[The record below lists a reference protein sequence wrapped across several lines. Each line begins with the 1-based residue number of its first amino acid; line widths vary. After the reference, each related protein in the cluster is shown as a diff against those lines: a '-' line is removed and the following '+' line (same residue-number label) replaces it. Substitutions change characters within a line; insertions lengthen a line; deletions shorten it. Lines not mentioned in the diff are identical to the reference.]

1 MTMKPDIMVPMY
13 KHVSHSL
20 KLLTV
25 LFLIGTLS
33 IAAITPAHAQDN
45 EKELFLVAQKA
56 FEDGFYDVAM
66 RYIDQLLEQYPQ
78 TKKHVQ
84 AKLLLG
90 QCYFFKSQYLK
101 AYDTFQ
107 GLLEYSE
114 FKDATLF
121 WLGETYLKGS
131 DYNQAEKQYLQLIRL
146 YPDSIYSPQ
155 AAYSLGW
162 SYFEQSKFK
171 KAKEVFLKLIRNFP
185 MHQLTEDASFKLAE
199 TEYNLHSYENAIQYF
214 KDYVLKFPKSRRHAE
229 AYFYIAESYYY
240 LENFLTSVTYYA
252 KTAEIAYDDKLI
264 LMAKVS
270 LGWSYLKL
278 EKLALA
284 QQYFDESYQFAREK
298 GILSDDVFLGQATFY
313 AETGELKKAIDAYQ
327 HLIQKFP
334 DSERIIEA
342 YLGLANT
349 YYQNKEYPK
358 AIKTYQLIIDQSSG
372 DPSRRPILE
381 KTYFGLAWAQLKAG
395 DIDSAVESFQTI
407 KKETESKTVRISAL
421 TQIGDA
427 YQDAEQFEKAIEVYD
442 DILKNYPDS
451 LYTDYV
457 QYRQAITLLKMEKVE
472 AATLSFQSLQTNFPT
487 SRYLNDI
494 NYYLAVAYFK
504 KEDWGVA
511 RGYIVDFIKGLPRN
525 NEFLA
530 EAYYILALS
539 NFNLKEYKESL
550 KTFNG
555 ILKDYPNETALVKN
569 AKIYIAKCDYK
580 MGAVE
585 QALMKFQNL
594 IVKYPKSKI
603 AQESLMWL
611 GDHYLEASDFDNAIV
626 HYQRFSNEF
635 PGSDRINLVRYELG
649 RAYQAKGEFDRA
661 VHAFKLI
668 NETRDAELHARA
680 KLAIADIFSKDL
692 DPDSSI
698 KTYQNIINT
707 SPKFKRNAYIKIAE
721 VHKKAKNYA
730 GVIPAYKNALES
742 NVTNSEHSNAELQ
755 FLIADA
761 YQLSHK
767 NDQAVD
773 EYLKIS
779 YLYPKDVSWV
789 IKAYLRMAR
798 IFEDNEQ
805 WHEAKITYEKIIK
818 FKADESKFAQER
830 LDWISE
836 HIQ

>member
-1 MTMKPDIMVPMY
+1 MFPMY
-13 KHVSHSL
+13 KRVSHGS
-20 KLLTV
+20 KLLAI
-25 LFLIGTLS
+25 LLLIGTLS
-33 IAAITPAHAQDN
+33 FVLNAPLHAQDS

-56 FEDGFYDVAM
+56 FDDGFYDVAM

-107 GLLEYSE
+107 DLLKYSE

-121 WLGETYLKGS
+121 WLGETYLKGA
-131 DYNQAEKQYLQLIRL
+131 DYKQAEQQYRQLINL
-146 YPDSIYSPQ
+146 YPDSIYTPQ
-155 AAYSLGW
+155 ASYSLGW
-162 SYFEQSKFK
+162 SYFEQNEFK
-171 KAKEVFLKLIRNFP
+171 KAKKAFLELIRDFP
-185 MHQLTEDASFKLAE
+185 FHQLTEDASFKLAE

-214 KDYVLKFPKSRRHAE
+214 KDYVLNFPKSRRHAQ
-229 AYFYIAESYYY
+229 AYFYVAESYYY
-240 LENFLTSVTYYA
+240 LENFLTAVTYYA

-278 EKLALA
+278 EKSTLA

-313 AETGELKKAIDAYQ
+313 AETGDLKKAIDAYK

-334 DSERIIEA
+334 NSERIIEA

-349 YYQNKEYPK
+349 YYQNREYFK
-358 AIKTYQLIIDQSSG
+358 AIKTYRLIIDRSSSN
-372 DPSRRPILE
+372 PSHRKILE
-381 KTYFGLAWAQLKAG
+381 KTYFGLAWAYLKAG

-407 KKETESKTVRISAL
+407 KSKTESRTVKISAL

-427 YQDAEQFEKAIEVYD
+427 YQDTGQFEKAIEVYD

-457 QYRQAITLLKMEKVE
+457 QYRQAIALLKMEKIE

-487 SRYLNDI
+487 SKYLNDI

-504 KEDWGVA
+504 KEDSTVA
-511 RGYIVDFIKGLPRN
+511 REYILDFIKGLPRT

-550 KTFNG
+550 KTFYG

-569 AKIYIAKCDYK
+569 AEIYIAKCDYR
-580 MGAVE
+580 MGE
-585 QALMKFQNL
+585 IQEALKKFQDL
-594 IVKYPKSKI
+594 AIKYPRSKV
-603 AQESLMWL
+603 AQEALMWL

-626 HYQRFSNEF
+626 HYQRFISEF
-635 PGSDRINLVRYELG
+635 PGSDRLDLIRYELG
-649 RAYQAKGEFDRA
+649 RAYQTKGEYDRA
-661 VHAFKLI
+661 VNVFKLI
-668 NETRDAELHARA
+668 DDTRNPELHAKA
-680 KLAIADIFSKDL
+680 KLAIADIFSRDL
-692 DPDSSI
+692 DPDSSVE
-698 KTYQNIINT
+698 TYQNIIDT
-707 SPKFKRNAYIKIAE
+707 SPKFKRDAYIKIAE
-721 VHKKAKNYA
+721 VQKKAGNYTEA
-730 GVIPAYKNALES
+730 ISAYKNALES
-742 NVTNSEHSNAELQ
+742 DVKSSEHSNAELQ
-755 FLIADA
+755 FLIADV
-761 YQLSHK
+761 YQLFNK
-767 NDQAVD
+767 NDQATD

-789 IKAYLRMAR
+789 IKAYLRTAR

-805 WHEAKITYEKIIK
+805 WNEAKITYEKIIK
-818 FKADESKFAQER
+818 FETDESKFAQER
-830 LDWISE
+830 LDWINE
-836 HIQ
+836 HIK

>member
-1 MTMKPDIMVPMY
+1 MVPMY
-13 KHVSHSL
+13 KNVSHGL

-33 IAAITPAHAQDN
+33 TVTIAPAHAQDS

-107 GLLEYSE
+107 GLLKYSE

-131 DYNQAEKQYLQLIRL
+131 DYKQAEKQYRQLIDL
-146 YPDSIYSPQ
+146 YPDSIYTPQ
-155 AAYSLGW
+155 AVYSLGW
-162 SYFEQSKFK
+162 SYFQQNKFK
-171 KAKEVFLKLIRNFP
+171 KAKKSFLGLIRDFP
-185 MHQLTEDASFKLAE
+185 AHQLTEDSSFKLAE
-199 TEYNLHSYENAIQYF
+199 TEYNLHAYENAIQYF
-214 KDYVLKFPKSRRHAE
+214 KDYVLIFPKSRRHAQ
-229 AYFYIAESYYY
+229 AYFYVAESYYY
-240 LENFLTSVTYYA
+240 LEDFLTAVTYYA

-278 EKLALA
+278 EKFILA

-313 AETGELKKAIDAYQ
+313 AETGELAKAIDAYR

-334 DSERIIEA
+334 NSERIIEA

-349 YYQNKEYPK
+349 YYQSKEYSK
-358 AIKTYQLIIDQSSG
+358 AIKTYSLIIDRSSTG
-372 DPSRRPILE
+372 PFRRQILE
-381 KTYFGLAWAQLKAG
+381 KTYFGLAWAYLKAG
-395 DIDSAVESFQTI
+395 DIDSAVKSFQTI
-407 KKETESKTVRISAL
+407 KNKAESKTVKISAL

-427 YQDAEQFEKAIEVYD
+427 YQDAGQFEKAIEVYD

-451 LYTDYV
+451 LYADYV
-457 QYRQAITLLKMEKVE
+457 QYRQAIALLKMEKIE

-487 SRYLNDI
+487 SKYLNDI
-494 NYYLAVAYFK
+494 NYYLSVAYFK
-504 KEDWGVA
+504 KEDWTVA
-511 RGYIVDFIKGLPRN
+511 REYILGFIKGLPRS

-539 NFNLKEYKESL
+539 NFNLREYKESL
-550 KTFNG
+550 KTFYG
-555 ILKDYPNETALVKN
+555 ILRDYPNEAAMVKN
-569 AKIYIAKCDYK
+569 AQMYIAKCDYK
-580 MGAVE
+580 MGE
-585 QALMKFQNL
+585 IQQALTKFQGL
-594 IVKYPKSKI
+594 VVKYPKSKI

-626 HYQRFSNEF
+626 HYQRFINEF
-635 PGSDRINLVRYELG
+635 PGSDRLDLVRYELG
-649 RAYQAKGEFDRA
+649 RAHQAKGEYDRA

-668 NETRDAELHARA
+668 HETRDPELHARA
-680 KLAIADIFSKDL
+680 KLAIADIFSRDL
-692 DPDSSI
+692 DPDSSVE
-698 KTYQNIINT
+698 TYQNIIDT
-707 SPKFKRNAYIKIAE
+707 SPKFKRDAYIKIAE
-721 VHKKAKNYA
+721 IHKKTRNYA
-730 GVIPAYKNALES
+730 KAISAYKNALDS
-742 NVTNSEHSNAELQ
+742 DAKRSEHSNAKLQ

-761 YQLSHK
+761 YQLLNE
-767 NDQAVD
+767 NDQAID
-773 EYLKIS
+773 EYLKIP

-805 WHEAKITYEKIIK
+805 WNESKITYEKIIK
-818 FKADESKFAQER
+818 FETDESKFAQER

-836 HIQ
+836 NIK

>member
-1 MTMKPDIMVPMY
+1 MKSKPDIMVLMY
-13 KHVSHSL
+13 KRLSHDL
-20 KLLTV
+20 KLFAIL
-25 LFLIGTLS
+25 LLIVTISLVPNSLS
-33 IAAITPAHAQDN
+33 HAQDS

-56 FEDGFYDVAM
+56 FEDGFYDVAT
-66 RYIDQLLEQYPQ
+66 RYINQLLEEYPQ
-78 TKKHVQ
+78 TKKHIQ

-107 GLLEYSE
+107 GLLKYSE

-131 DYNQAEKQYLQLIRL
+131 DYKQAEKQYRQLINL
-146 YPDSIYSPQ
+146 YPDSIYTPQ
-155 AAYSLGW
+155 ASYSLGW

-171 KAKEVFLKLIRNFP
+171 KAKKAFLGLIRTFP
-185 MHQLTEDASFKLAE
+185 SHQLTEDSSFKLAE
-199 TEYNLHSYENAIQYF
+199 TEYSLHAYENAIQYF
-214 KDYVLKFPKSRRHAE
+214 KDYVLRFPKSRRHAQ
-229 AYFYIAESYYY
+229 AYFYVAESYYY
-240 LENFLTSVTYYA
+240 LENFLTAVTYYA

-278 EKLALA
+278 EKFTLAR
-284 QQYFDESYQFAREK
+284 QYFEESYQYAREK

-313 AETGELKKAIDAYQ
+313 AETGELKKAIDAYKD
-327 HLIQKFP
+327 LIQKFP
-334 DSERIIEA
+334 DSQRIVEA

-349 YYQNKEYPK
+349 YYQEKEYLK
-358 AIKTYQLIIDQSSG
+358 AIKTYRLIIVRSSSG
-372 DPSRRPILE
+372 SFDRRILE
-381 KTYFGLAWAQLKAG
+381 KTYFGLAWAYLKAG

-407 KKETESKTVRISAL
+407 KNKAESRTVKISAL

-457 QYRQAITLLKMEKVE
+457 QYRQAIVLLKMGKIE
-472 AATLSFQSLQTNFPT
+472 AATLSFQSLQTHFPT
-487 SRYLNDI
+487 SKYLNDI
-494 NYYLAVAYFK
+494 NYYLSVAYFK
-504 KEDWGVA
+504 KKDWTIA
-511 RGYIVDFIKGLPRN
+511 REYILDFIKGLPRS

-550 KTFNG
+550 KTFYG

-580 MGAVE
+580 MGEIQEALKKF
-585 QALMKFQNL
+585 QALV
-594 IVKYPKSKI
+594 IEYPQSKI

-611 GDHYLEASDFDNAIV
+611 GDHYLEASDFDNAVV
-626 HYQRFSNEF
+626 HYQRFINEF
-635 PGSDRINLVRYELG
+635 PGSDRLDLVRYELG
-649 RAYQAKGEFDRA
+649 RAYQSKEEYDRA
-661 VHAFKLI
+661 VNAFKLI
-668 NETRDAELHARA
+668 DNTRNPQLHAKA
-680 KLAIADIFSKDL
+680 KLAIADIFSRDL

-698 KTYQNIINT
+698 ETYQNIIDT
-707 SPKFKRNAYIKIAE
+707 SPKYKRDAHIKIAE
-721 VHKKAKNYA
+721 VQKKAKNYTEA
-730 GVIPAYKNALES
+730 ISAYKKALES
-742 NVTNSEHSNAELQ
+742 DVKNSEHSNAELQ

-761 YQLSHK
+761 YQLFNK
-767 NDQAVD
+767 NDQAID

-779 YLYPKDVSWV
+779 YLYPSDVSWG
-789 IKAYLRMAR
+789 IKAHLRMAR

-805 WHEAKITYEKIIK
+805 WNEAKITYEKIIK
-818 FKADESKFAQER
+818 FEADESKFAQER
-830 LDWISE
+830 LDWINE
-836 HIQ
+836 NIK